1 MSYSVEAQLKA
12 TGVQAFTSA
21 FNNAASSVQKFKD
34 VGSQMKNVGSTMT
47 KAITLPL
54 AGMGAAVIATGAK
67 FDDQMSTV
75 QAVTGA
81 TGGEMDKLRDQA
93 KDLGSSTRFSASEA
107 AEGMEMLSRAGFS
120 TSETMDA
127 IPQVLDLAAA
137 GAVDLGDAADI
148 TSNILSGFGMEASET
163 GRVADVLAQASADAN
178 TDVEGLGQAFK
189 YVGPIASGVG
199 LSIEDTAAAIGVL
212 GDAGIQG
219 GQAGNMLKRGLLNL
233 ASPSTEATELM
244 NKLGVEVF
252 DANGQMKS
260 MPEVL
265 GQLENGLEGMSD
277 QQKLAT
283 LETIFGAE
291 AVAGWSAL
299 IDAGSGTLGEFSHE
313 LENSQ
318 GAASDMSDMMEDNL
332 MGSFRSAK
340 SALEGLA
347 LSFYE
352 MGEGPIRS
360 LVDWLAEVI
369 RSFTAMDDSTK
380 QTIVIVG
387 LLAAAI
393 GPVLVIL
400 GMLIESIASV
410 GTAMTAL
417 RTGFSLVSVSSMAW
431 IAVIALVVAAVVNLW
446 QTNEEFRA
454 NVIAIWE
461 NIKSIIMMVWE
472 AVQPGAQAF
481 IAILGVLI
489 GIMSEVIAIVASVVA
504 SFTGWIVSFME
515 THSWVMQLV
524 AVLGVVIGV
533 IAGVVAIAM
542 TVAKIFTIV
551 VGVVKVAAAIF
562 MFFTSPI
569 GIVIAVVGGLIAIIV
584 ALGEKF
590 EWIGNIVDT
599 VSGWVSD
606 AWGGFLNILGIGTSE
621 AADEAG
627 DSIEGLSDSAE
638 TSTSKMAD
646 SAEANVS
653 SMNDNVSSQIGSM
666 NQFGVMQ
673 LTDFSNTGTAQLDN
687 LNIEGISSM
696 DNLST
701 GAQNSLGDMSAGSTE
716 SVSGMNTDISQMLS
730 DLESNGSVD
739 IESLSS
745 NVTGDIGDMSN
756 LSLSEIGD
764 LSSSGASDFSS
775 LESDASS
782 SASNMKSDVE
792 GSFKGMSS
800 TIESEMSNIEKIS
813 KSSLKGLSSNFKSSM
828 TEVSKTIQSSMK
840 SVTQQTKTGMK
851 AVSQATKAGMQQTSN
866 AIKQGTTKMTQTT
879 KQGLQKMTQAYKSG
893 FNKIKSTT
901 KSDMN
906 SIVNVSK
913 SGMLSVTS
921 AFRQGMSQSANIS
934 QSTGSRITSIFRRLS
949 SQLRSAGV
957 QAMAGLRNGLNSG
970 SGGVMATARSI
981 ANRVASTIKK
991 ALKVKS
997 PSRVTMAI
1005 GEYTAEGLGNG
1016 LLAMVRNVDKASDK
1030 LALAAVPDMQPMDI
1044 AGQVNS
1050 INKQASRQMDNHL
1063 TSEMNV
1069 GKQPA
1074 EINVYVGNKRIAS
1087 EIVDDISQL
1096 QNRKEYRNRR
1106 KPRMV

>member
-34 VGSQMKNVGSTMT
+34 VGSNLKNVGSTMT
-47 KAITLPL
+47 KAVTLPVVGL
-54 AGMGAAVIATGAK
+54 GTAIVTTGAK

-120 TSETMDA
+120 TSETMEA

-233 ASPSTEATELM
+233 SSPSAEAATLMEEL
-244 NKLGVEVF
+244 GIEVF

-265 GQLENGLEGMSD
+265 EQLEGGLEGMKD
-277 QQKLAT
+277 QQKLAA

-318 GAASDMSDMMEDNL
+318 GAASDMSDVMEDNL
-332 MGSFRSAK
+332 MGSFRNVM

-347 LSFYE
+347 ISFYE
-352 MGEGPIRS
+352 LGEGPIKS
-360 LVDWLAEVI
+360 LVDWIAETV
-369 RSFTAMDDSTK
+369 RNFTAMDDSTK
-380 QTIVIVG
+380 QTIIIVG

-400 GMLIESIASV
+400 GVLIESIASV
-410 GTAMTAL
+410 GTAMTGL
-417 RTGFSLVSVSSMAW
+417 RTAFSLVSASSMAW
-431 IAVIALVVAAVVNLW
+431 IAIIALVVAAVVNLW

-454 NVIAIWE
+454 NVVMIWE
-461 NIKSIIMMVWE
+461 NIKNIIMMVWE
-472 AVQPGAQAF
+472 AIQPGAMAF
-481 IAILGVLI
+481 INILGVLI
-489 GIMSEVIAIVASVVA
+489 GIMSSVIAVVASVVA
-504 SFTGWIVSFME
+504 SFTEWLVSFIE
-515 THSWVMQLV
+515 THAWVMQLV
-524 AVLGVVIGV
+524 TVLGVVIGV
-533 IAGVVAIAM
+533 IGGLVAIIMVVAKVI
-542 TVAKIFTIV
+542 TVV
-551 VGVVKVAAAIF
+551 VGVVKVAAAVF
-562 MFFTSPI
+562 AFFTSPI

-584 ALGEKF
+584 ALGKKF

-653 SMNDNVSSQIGSM
+653 SMNENVSSQIGEM
-666 NQFGVMQ
+666 NQFGVLQ
-673 LTDFSNTGTAQLDN
+673 LNEFSNDGTAQLDS
-687 LNIEGISSM
+687 LNIEGVSSM
-696 DNLST
+696 EGLST
-701 GAQNSLGDMSAGSTE
+701 GAQNSMSDMSTGSTE
-716 SVSGMNTDISQMLS
+716 SVSGMSTDVSQMLS
-730 DLESNGSVD
+730 DLESSGSVD
-739 IESLSS
+739 VESLSS

-775 LESDASS
+775 LESDVSS
-782 SASNMKSDVE
+782 SASSMKSDVE
-792 GSFKGMSS
+792 DSFKGMSS
-800 TIESEMSNIEKIS
+800 SIKSEMSKIENIS
-813 KSSLKGLSSNFKSSM
+813 KSSLKGLSASFKSSM
-828 TEVSKTIQSSMK
+828 SEVSKTIQTSMK
-840 SVTQQTKTGMK
+840 KVTQQTKSGMK
-851 AVSQATKAGMQQTSN
+851 AVSQATKSGMQQTSN
-866 AIKQGTTKMTQTT
+866 AIKQGTSKMTQTT
-879 KQGLQKMTQAYKSG
+879 KQGLQRMTQAYKSG
-893 FNKIKSTT
+893 FSKIKNITR
-901 KSDMN
+901 SDMN
-906 SIVNVSK
+906 SIVSVSR
-913 SGMLSVTS
+913 SGMSSVTS
-921 AFRQGMSQSANIS
+921 AFRQGMSRNASIS

-957 QAMAGLRNGLNSG
+957 QAMAGLRGGLNSG
-970 SGGVMATARSI
+970 SGSVMATARSI
-981 ANRVASTIKK
+981 ANRVASTIRK

-997 PSRVTMAI
+997 PSRVMKEI
-1005 GEYTAEGLGNG
+1005 GEFTGEGLELGISSM
-1016 LLAMVRNVDKASDK
+1016 ARNVEKASK
-1030 LALAAVPDMQPMDI
+1030 GLALAAIPDMEPIDI

-1050 INKQASRQMDNHL
+1050 INRQASRQMDNHL
-1063 TSEMNV
+1063 TTEMNV
-1069 GKQPA
+1069 SKQPA
-1074 EINVYVGNKRIAS
+1074 EINVYVGNKQIAS
-1087 EIVDDISQL
+1087 EIVDDISKL
-1096 QNRKEYRNRR
+1096 QDRQTYRNRR
-1106 KPRMV
+1106 KPRMA